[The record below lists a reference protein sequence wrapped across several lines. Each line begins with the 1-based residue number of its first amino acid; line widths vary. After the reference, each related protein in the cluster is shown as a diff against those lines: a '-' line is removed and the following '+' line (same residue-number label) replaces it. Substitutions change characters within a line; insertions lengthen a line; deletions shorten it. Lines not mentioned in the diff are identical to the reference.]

1 MECNIT
7 QGLLNNFFFVK
18 KPLMPSFVK
27 CWKKHSLAQKKLI
40 TILQVKKKKSYD

>member
-27 CWKKHSLAQKKLI
+27 CWKKHSLAQKKAHYHSSSEEKK
-40 TILQVKKKKSYD
+40 IL